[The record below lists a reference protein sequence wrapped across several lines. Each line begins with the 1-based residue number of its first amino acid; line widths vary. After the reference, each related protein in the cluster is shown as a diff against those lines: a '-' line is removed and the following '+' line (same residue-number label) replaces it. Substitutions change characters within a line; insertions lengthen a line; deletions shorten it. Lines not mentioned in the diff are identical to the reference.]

1 MYKTYIV
8 STKNYKQKTLKFQVT
23 AAREPQTMAV
33 NSTARASL
41 GSTAT
46 LKQSVIGLPTRSAYR
61 WAGTYTVKPLLVVTA
76 GVLNYITWWFAAVWP
91 DFAKFC
97 HFLQNVRS
105 LWHYLRVSLIVGIV
119 MNLLWLNMEDNEQL
133 YIVENR
139 KILKNNLA
147 ILSHWF
153 APETDP
159 TKRKKWSRNLHI
171 LCFKHFDWL
180 LKNFQPIRML
190 KTSVA

>member
-61 WAGTYTVKPLLVVTA
+61 
-76 GVLNYITWWFAAVWP
+76 
-91 DFAKFC
+91 
-97 HFLQNVRS
+97 
-105 LWHYLRVSLIVGIV
+105 
-119 MNLLWLNMEDNEQL
+119 
-133 YIVENR
+133 
-139 KILKNNLA
+139 
-147 ILSHWF
+147 
-153 APETDP
+153 
-159 TKRKKWSRNLHI
+159 
-171 LCFKHFDWL
+171 
-180 LKNFQPIRML
+180 
-190 KTSVA
+190 